1 MYREFTKEIL
11 LEYEKIRDSEEKKL
25 EQRKRQV
32 YEIVPRIK
40 EIDEQINE
48 TGILISKMILA
59 SPEDSEKSL
68 QQLKEQMEQL
78 KQEKAFLLTENN
90 IPLDFLTLHHQ
101 CKKCKDTGFL
111 EDGQKCDCFKQKL
124 INKAYEMSSIGKVLE
139 KENFQRFD
147 INVFSD
153 EPFENEKQ
161 TPRQNMLNILNICEG
176 FVINFDSNPEE
187 NLLFYGP
194 TGLGKTFLCNCI
206 AKALLDKGKIV
217 VYQTAFKIF
226 EIIEDYKFSK
236 AFSSDVEIAYKL
248 LFDCD
253 LLIIDDLG
261 TELVN
266 AFTNT
271 ELFNILN
278 TRLVQN
284 KKMIISTN
292 LSPQDIANTYS
303 DRVLSRLFGAFT
315 RLEFYGKDLRWKNKS

>member
-1 MYREFTKEIL
+1 MKEIL
-11 LEYEKIRDSEEKKL
+11 LDYEKARDFEEKEL
-25 EQRKRQV
+25 EQRKEQV
-32 YEIVPRIK
+32 YSAVPRIR
-40 EIDEQINE
+40 EIDDQINE
-48 TGILISKMILA
+48 TGILLSKMILI
-59 SPEDSEKSL
+59 SPQDSEKSL
-68 QQLKEQMEQL
+68 QQLKKQMEKL

-90 IPLDFLTLHHQ
+90 IPLDFLTLNQQ

-111 EDGQKCDCFKQKL
+111 ADGQKCDCFKQKL

-139 KENFQRFD
+139 EENFQRFD
-147 INVFSD
+147 IDVFSD
-153 EPFENEKQ
+153 EPFQNEKQ
-161 TPRQNMLNILNICEG
+161 TPRQNILNILNVCEG
-176 FVINFDSNPEE
+176 FVINFDSAPNE

-226 EIIEDYKFSK
+226 EIIEAYKFSK
-236 AFSSDVEIAYKL
+236 TFPSDAEVAYKL

-261 TELVN
+261 AELTN

-278 TRLVQN
+278 TRLIQN

-315 RLEFYGKDLRWKNKS
+315 RLEFYGKDLRWKNK